1 MEEFNIKSNKL
12 QKLISLKQLLQ
23 KGVEY
28 IPELQSYLGKI
39 DRIVNTLKDGENK
52 GRQGLK
58 NIGTL
63 DGYYITNGAVI
74 PITLIFWYFI
84 S

>member
-28 IPELQSYLGKI
+28 IP
-39 DRIVNTLKDGENK
+39 
-52 GRQGLK
+52 
-58 NIGTL
+58 
-63 DGYYITNGAVI
+63 A
-74 PITLIFWYFI
+74 
-84 S
+84 